1 MEHLE
6 KLYKISQVAQMLN
19 TSRSSV
25 LRWIYQGKLKG
36 IRIFGT
42 WRVPESELKRLLQS

>member
-1 MEHLE
+1 MEQIG
-6 KLYKISQVAQMLN
+6 KLYKVSQIAQMLN

-25 LRWIYQGKLKG
+25 LRWIYQGKLKA

-42 WRVPESELKRLLQS
+42 WRIPQSELQKLLKR